1 MNLPR
6 EGADMQKEN
15 QLQIHESCKLYEGA
29 KVIRSELRENYLDI
43 FVQSWKCREGNCTS
57 IEEILQWVQERNNML
72 HVQINRIPF
81 AKCDNWKFENGR
93 ISHINNGFFEIA
105 GFQQYAEGKL
115 VHEQP
120 ILLQFEVGYLGI
132 LCKVIDGVLNFLMQ
146 AKIEPGNVNKIQIS
160 PTIQATKSNFTRKHG
175 GTQPAYLEYFN
186 ENRGICIVDQ
196 LQSEQAS
203 RFFHKRNRNIICLIE
218 DEVEVLSTHKWMTLG
233 QIKELMKIDNLVNMD
248 TRTVLSC
255 IPFAKWIDNRQDF
268 DDGFFREVFAG
279 NIDIQEVFR
288 RINDCKMYSDTENRI
303 VALQDLHEWVF
314 DEYGWH
320 HEKEYHFEVMYAE
333 IEIEGREVRRWSQP
347 LFMAVGKAL
356 FGMLT
361 FVDNGERKFI
371 VRQAE
376 EIGTFD
382 TAELGPTIQMES
394 GWENKKEYDSVQKLF
409 FDKWDRKEHVLADV
423 ILSEEGGRFFEEQNV
438 NVIIEVEKDEI
449 IELPSNYFVV
459 NYLTLNAMIQFPNQ
473 LNIQLR
479 NLLSLI
485 DFK

>member
-1 MNLPR
+1 MPEQIFNLFINSW
-6 EGADMQKEN
+6 EN
-15 QLQIHESCKLYEGA
+15 RK
-29 KVIRSELRENYLDI
+29 
-43 FVQSWKCREGNCTS
+43 GNQNS
-57 IEEILQWVQERNNML
+57 IQEILQWVQERNNML

-81 AKCDNWKFENGR
+81 TKCENWQFENGK
-93 ISHINNGFFEIA
+93 ISHVNNGFFDIA
-105 GFQQYAEGKL
+105 GFRQYAEGKL
-115 VHEQP
+115 IHEQP
-120 ILLQFEVGYLGI
+120 VLLQFEIGYLGI

-175 GTQPAYLEYFN
+175 GRQPAYLEYFN
-186 ENRGICIVDQ
+186 ENRGTCIVDQ

-203 RFFHKRNRNIICLIE
+203 RFFHKRNRNIIRLIE
-218 DEVEVLSTHKWMTLG
+218 EEVEVLPTHKWMTLG

-255 IPFAKWIDNRQDF
+255 IPFAQWVEVGQTFDSAFFQDL
-268 DDGFFREVFAG
+268 FAG
-279 NIDIQEVFR
+279 NVDIQDVFH
-288 RINDCKMYSDTENRI
+288 RINDRKMYCKTESKI
-303 VALQDLHEWVF
+303 VALQDLHEWVS

-320 HEKEYHFEVMYAE
+320 HKKEYHFEVMYAE

-361 FVDNGERKFI
+361 FVDNGERKFV
-371 VRQAE
+371 VRLAE

-394 GWENKKEYDSVQKLF
+394 GWENKKEYDAAQKLF
-409 FDKWDRKEHVLADV
+409 FDKWNNRERVLADV
-423 ILSEEGGRFFEEQNV
+423 ILSEEGGRFFEEQNI
-438 NVIIEVEKDEI
+438 NVIIEVEKEEVVD
-449 IELPSNYFVV
+449 LPSEYFAV
-459 NYLTLNAMIQFPNQ
+459 NYLTLNSMIQFPNQ

-485 DFK
+485 DFNRSKEA